1 MPMQRGEITI
11 NGVVYEAEPFEWPR
25 GTWETLRVRL
35 TESTGWRDLSKARVD
50 ALNVLYNG
58 ARGSVTPGLKGLIVQ
73 YTEGTGPSASFVVSD
88 WRGNS
93 GSFVFVPDTGLRLQE
108 IQGTS
113 EDAPLTGGFWTAE
126 IELVKV

>member
-1 MPMQRGEITI
+1 MPRGDITI
-11 NGVVYEAEPFEWPR
+11 NGTTYEAEPFEWPR
-25 GTWETLRVRL
+25 SAWELLRVRL
-35 TESTGWRDLSKARVD
+35 TTTTGWRYLTKVNLD

-58 ARGSVTPGLKGLIVQ
+58 AQGGVTSGLKGLIVQ
-73 YTEGTGPSASFVVSD
+73 YVEGTGPAASFVVSD

-93 GSFVFVPDTGLRLQE
+93 GSFVFVPVTGLRVE
-108 IQGTS
+108 EVHGAA